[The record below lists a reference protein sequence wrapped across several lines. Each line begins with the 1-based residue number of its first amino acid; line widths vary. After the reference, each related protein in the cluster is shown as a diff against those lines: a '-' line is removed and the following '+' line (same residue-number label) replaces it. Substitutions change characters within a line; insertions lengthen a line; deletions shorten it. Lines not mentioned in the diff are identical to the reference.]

1 MGNRNSYKL
10 ISVLDVTREEKRRRK
25 LPNFGIM
32 PIWRWLWCQF
42 RKMELSMEFIDLE
55 FDGQGKP
62 AKSSTCF
69 DVLLVYIE
77 HYIPEWLS
85 EFLIE
90 MSNTK
95 RNIPVYLC
103 GFLPTVAPEKIREKF
118 PMVKMVLSGP
128 LEISLPE
135 FCKILYSGL
144 YDNFLCE
151 QKYSEYPKEETLTG
165 DDLIEYQKKFLLP
178 SVGVIQTSSGCPRLC
193 SFCRYSE
200 FYHKYFPE
208 IYRQYS
214 MADVVTEIKKLYE
227 DYKIS
232 SIRILDSNFLGAG
245 KLVLKRAD
253 DFADAMRKSG
263 VQITFAIH
271 SRSDSVS
278 EDVIKTLTA
287 VGLKYVTIG
296 IESMSDEQLRRFGK
310 RETADVHWKAVGILK
325 RNNLYVQ
332 GYGIL
337 ADPLVTR
344 NELLENLNGLYELS
358 KEIQIVINE
367 RMILYTT
374 TKYYRNY
381 EKSIKNMRPIE
392 SSLGIVIEYD
402 FFDDWCDKY
411 FMYVEQVSV
420 WLYERIMEKCRQI
433 QSSTGKREEFM
444 KYATMYRLEA
454 LIKIVNEDIPDD
466 AFIEI
471 IKEHTLEKIEGGI
484 EI

>member
-1 MGNRNSYKL
+1 
-10 ISVLDVTREEKRRRK
+10 
-25 LPNFGIM
+25 
-32 PIWRWLWCQF
+32 
-42 RKMELSMEFIDLE
+42 
-55 FDGQGKP
+55 
-62 AKSSTCF
+62 
-69 DVLLVYIE
+69 
-77 HYIPEWLS
+77 
-85 EFLIE
+85 
-90 MSNTK
+90 
-95 RNIPVYLC
+95 
-103 GFLPTVAPEKIREKF
+103 
-118 PMVKMVLSGP
+118 
-128 LEISLPE
+128 
-135 FCKILYSGL
+135 
-144 YDNFLCE
+144 
-151 QKYSEYPKEETLTG
+151 
-165 DDLIEYQKKFLLP
+165 
-178 SVGVIQTSSGCPRLC
+178 
-193 SFCRYSE
+193 
-200 FYHKYFPE
+200 
-208 IYRQYS
+208 